1 MLNNTGFDLWS
12 ENYEKSVRESFLSD
26 SYPFAGYTE
35 LLSRIYG
42 DILSRNGKTYLDI
55 GIGTGILAKKLYDN
69 GLAITGIDFS
79 KKMLAIAAEK
89 MPDARLLLCDFGEN
103 LPEEIKND
111 RFDAIVCTYAI
122 HHLDY
127 EAQKNL
133 LRKLLPLLSKNGRLY
148 IGDVAFET
156 MEELEACKKA
166 NIEDWDTDELY
177 PVLENFKNEF
187 DVEFE
192 KISFCA
198 GIFTFRA

>member
-26 SYPFAGYTE
+26 SYPFAGYTA

-69 GLAITGIDFS
+69 GLAVTGIDFS
-79 KKMLAIAAEK
+79 EKMLAIAAEK

-103 LPEEIKND
+103 LPKEIGND
-111 RFDAIVCTYAI
+111 HFDAIVCTYAI
-122 HHLDY
+122 HHLGYD
-127 EAQKNL
+127 AQKNL

-156 MEELEACKKA
+156 MAELEACKKA
-166 NIEDWDTDELY
+166 NSKDWDTDELY
-177 PVLENFKNEF
+177 PTLENFRSEF